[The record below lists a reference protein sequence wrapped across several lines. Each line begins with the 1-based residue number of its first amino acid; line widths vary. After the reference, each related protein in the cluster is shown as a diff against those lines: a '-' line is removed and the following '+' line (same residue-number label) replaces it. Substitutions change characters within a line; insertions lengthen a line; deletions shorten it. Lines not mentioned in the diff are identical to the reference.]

1 MNQPLAY
8 VVEDEPAISD
18 LFAIALREAGFQTV
32 EISDGLQALKKMK
45 EERPDLVL
53 LDLRLPGLPGVVLL
67 QEMRKDERLK
77 DVRVIVASA
86 DATLTTYLREQ
97 ADLVLVK
104 PVGYN
109 QLRQLATRM
118 RSLV

>member
-8 VVEDEPAISD
+8 VVEDDPAISD
-18 LFAIALREAGFQTV
+18 LFAIALREAGFRAV
-32 EISDGLQALKKMK
+32 EIGDGALALQKMK

-53 LDLRLPGLPGVVLL
+53 LDLRLPSIPGIVVL

-86 DATLTTYLREQ
+86 DATQTTFLREQ

-109 QLRQLATRM
+109 QLRELATRL
-118 RSLV
+118 RTLV